1 MPDLRQHHT
10 SIKILMSFKEMH
22 DRSSSIVCR
31 AGFAQE
37 DPHAVAV
44 VHVCILSYLAC
55 QVY

>member
-22 DRSSSIVCR
+22 DRSSSIVR
-31 AGFAQE
+31 PAGFAQE